1 MADTLKRYCE
11 VITGGANTN
20 VMGTAASTKTVLS
33 VMICNVHASTDIT
46 FDLYAHTS
54 NPSGDHAILNNQ
66 SLPAQSTFIWD
77 SKLIFEGSGEYLSVD
92 PSAAVTGIHVVT
104 TYLDQT
110 S

>member
-1 MADTLKRYCE
+1 MADTLLRYMK
-11 VITGGANTN
+11 VITDGANTA
-20 VMGTAASTKTVLS
+20 VMPAAASTKTVLS
-33 VMICNVHASTDIT
+33 VMICNVHASTDVT
-46 FDLYAHTS
+46 FDLYAYDGST
-54 NPSGDHAILNNQ
+54 DHAILNNQ